1 MFTGIIQ
8 AIGKIATLERRGG
21 DARLRVQAGKLDLA
35 DVKLGDSI
43 AVSGV
48 CLTVIEL
55 SAKDFAADV
64 SGETLART
72 TLGGLKPGTAVNLE
86 KALLP
91 TTRLGGHLVSGHVDG
106 IGKVLDRRQDARSV
120 RFRVAVPRELGKY
133 IAGKGSVCINGVSLT
148 VNAVHDSRDGGGTTS
163 GKKEVERRREQ
174 PPRATHGAV
183 ADDAEFEVNI
193 VPYTLAETTLGEL
206 APGHAVN
213 IEVDLLARYLERLL
227 QGQEAVAAGVT
238 PELLA
243 RHGFV

>member
-8 AIGKIATLERRGG
+8 AIGKIAALERRGG

-55 SAKDFAADV
+55 SAKDFTVDV

-72 TLGGLKPGTAVNLE
+72 TLGGLKPGAAVNLE

-148 VNAVHDSRDGGGTTS
+148 VNAVR
-163 GKKEVERRREQ
+163 
-174 PPRATHGAV
+174 
-183 ADDAEFEVNI
+183 DAEFEVNI
-193 VPYTLAETTLGEL
+193 VPHTLAETTLDEL

-227 QGQEAVAAGVT
+227 QGQDTAAAGVT

>member
-120 RFRVAVPRELGKY
+120 RFRIVAPQELGKY
-133 IAGKGSVCINGVSLT
+133 IAEKGSVCVNGVSYVT
-148 VNAVHDSRDGGGTTS
+148 VNAVH
-163 GKKEVERRREQ
+163 
-174 PPRATHGAV
+174 
-183 ADDAEFEVNI
+183 DAEFEVNI
-193 VPYTLAETTLGEL
+193 VPHTLAETTLGEL

>member
-8 AIGKIATLERRGG
+8 AIGKIAALERRGG
-21 DARLRVQAGKLDLA
+21 DARLRVNTGTLDLD
-35 DVKLGDSI
+35 DVKPGDSI

-55 SAKDFAADV
+55 SAQDFTVDV
-64 SGETLART
+64 SGETLSRT
-72 TLGGLKPGTAVNLE
+72 TLGGLKAGAAVNLE

-120 RFRVAVPRELGKY
+120 RFGVAVPRELGKY
-133 IAGKGSVCINGVSLT
+133 IAEKGSVCINGVSLT
-148 VNAVHDSRDGGGTTS
+148 VNAVR
-163 GKKEVERRREQ
+163 
-174 PPRATHGAV
+174 
-183 ADDAEFEVNI
+183 DAEFEVNI
-193 VPYTLAETTLGEL
+193 VPHTLAETTLGEL

-227 QGQEAVAAGVT
+227 QGQEAAAAGVT

>member
-8 AIGKIATLERRGG
+8 AIGKISTFERRGG
-21 DARLRVQAGKLDLA
+21 DARLRVAPGGLDLA

-48 CLTVIEL
+48 CLTVVEL
-55 SAKDFAADV
+55 SANDFAADV
-64 SGETLART
+64 SGETLTRT
-72 TLGGLKPGTAVNLE
+72 TLGSLKPGAAVNLE

-106 IGKVLDRRQDARSV
+106 VGNVRDRRQDARSV
-120 RFRVAVPRELGKY
+120 RFRVAVPHELGKY
-133 IAGKGSVCINGVSLT
+133 IAEKGSVCINGVSLT
-148 VNAVHDSRDGGGTTS
+148 VNAVR
-163 GKKEVERRREQ
+163 
-174 PPRATHGAV
+174 
-183 ADDAEFEVNI
+183 DAEFEVNI
-193 VPYTLAETTLGEL
+193 VPHTLAETTLGEL
-206 APGHAVN
+206 AAGDAVN

-227 QGQEAVAAGVT
+227 QGQDAAVGVT

>member
-21 DARLRVQAGKLDLA
+21 DARLRVASGKLDLA

-48 CLTVIEL
+48 CLTVVEL

-64 SGETLART
+64 SGETLSRT
-72 TLGGLKPGTAVNLE
+72 TLGNMKPGAAVNLE

-91 TTRLGGHLVSGHVDG
+91 TTRLGGHMVSGHVDG
-106 IGKVLDRRQDARSV
+106 VGKVLDRRQDARSV
-120 RFRVAVPRELGKY
+120 RFRIAVPRELGKY
-133 IAGKGSVCINGVSLT
+133 IAEKGSVCINGVSLT
-148 VNAVHDSRDGGGTTS
+148 VNAVC
-163 GKKEVERRREQ
+163 
-174 PPRATHGAV
+174 
-183 ADDAEFEVNI
+183 DAEFEVNI
-193 VPYTLAETTLGEL
+193 VPHTLAATTLGEL
-206 APGHAVN
+206 AAGDAVN

-227 QGQEAVAAGVT
+227 RGQDTAAGVT